1 MAPPT
6 RGIAWREAAL
16 AATWALILGVVFS
29 GIQVA
34 ADYRDTFAEEE
45 ATVVQLLQTLRHPAA
60 QAAYNLSVPAA
71 TVVVDGLLAYR
82 PIHEARLVDDFG
94 EQLAGRTRQVALRGE
109 GSWWRPLTPA
119 TRIYELPLVVAGN
132 ARPVGRLE
140 AIVDQG
146 YRIEHFL
153 AGARRMVLLGFG
165 RNLALAAVLVLA
177 FHLTLTRP
185 LTAVARAISRRR
197 RGGPVPVAG
206 RGMPTVPEAARNDE
220 IGAIARGFESYASEA
235 DERERTIAR
244 TAAALMESEARYR
257 DVVETASEGVWV
269 VDADG
274 VTTLANDA
282 MAAMLG
288 TRREELIGRPVFDFV
303 DETSVADLKRHL
315 DRRRQGI
322 SERHEFRFR
331 RADGT
336 ELWAELA
343 ASPILDG
350 EARYLGALAMVS
362 DVGSRRRQEAA
373 LRASNA
379 ELERTVA
386 RLERH
391 RQSLELIATMNVRL
405 QATAVEDEART
416 IIGDTGARMFAPHSG
431 SISLVD
437 AAGMLIPVATWG
449 ADDWRRPNVA
459 LTDCH
464 AATATAAQGSIHCTR
479 RCAAVV
485 PGEMRDVVC
494 LPLRVD
500 ETVVGIV
507 NLVGDG
513 AGTTELEDLERRV
526 RLFGEI
532 VQLGLAN
539 VRLREALREQAI
551 RDPLTGLANRRLL
564 DETLLRDSARSMRSG
579 DRFVVA
585 MIDIDHFKACNDTHG
600 HAAGDA
606 VLCALAKVLERE
618 VRGGDLAARYGG
630 EEFVCLMH
638 DMTLDEAHLRF
649 EVLRERIAGLRPMHL
664 GVDVGPITVSIG
676 LAEAPT
682 HGINPESILQAA
694 DEAMYRAKSAGRNC
708 VRVAGGAPAQ
718 NSSPRGGHAAVAQL
732 GDGRRI
738 PANTPAAA
746 VIDGGSASPG
756 RTDSQR

>member
-1 MAPPT
+1 MAPRT

-16 AATWALILGVVFS
+16 AATWALVLGVVFS

-34 ADYRDTFAEEE
+34 ADYHDTFAEEE
-45 ATVVQLLQTLRHPAA
+45 TAVVQLLQTLRHPAA

-71 TVVVDGLLAYR
+71 SVVIDGLLAYR
-82 PIHEARLVDDFG
+82 PIHQARLVNDYGD
-94 EQLAGRTRQVALRGE
+94 QLAGGTRAAPLRSE
-109 GSWWRPLTPA
+109 DAWWRPFTPA
-119 TRIYELPLVVAGN
+119 TRVYELPLVVPGN

-153 AGARRMVLLGFG
+153 AGTRRIVLLGFG

-185 LTAVARAISRRR
+185 LTAVARAISDRR
-197 RGGPVPVAG
+197 RGPPAAASGRDLPALPEAG
-206 RGMPTVPEAARNDE
+206 RDDE
-220 IGAIARGFESYASEA
+220 IGAIARGFESYAAEA
-235 DERERTIAR
+235 DERERTIAS
-244 TAAALMESEARYR
+244 TAAALRESEARYR

-274 VTTLANDA
+274 ITTLANDA

-288 TRREELIGRPVFDFV
+288 TRREELVGRPVFDFV
-303 DETSVADLKRHL
+303 DDAAVAELKRHL

-350 EARYLGALAMVS
+350 EGRYLGALAMAS
-362 DVGSRRRQEAA
+362 DVGVRRRQEAA
-373 LRASNA
+373 LRVSNA
-379 ELERTVA
+379 ELERIVA

-416 IIGDTGARMFAPHSG
+416 IIGETGAMMFAPHSG

-437 AAGMLIPVATWG
+437 AAGMLMPVASWG
-449 ADDWRRPNVA
+449 ANNWRRADVA
-459 LTDCH
+459 LTECH
-464 AATATAAQGSIHCTR
+464 AVAAPAAPRSLQCAG

-485 PGEMRDVVC
+485 PGESRDVVC

-500 ETVVGIV
+500 ETVVGVV

-513 AGTTELEDLERRV
+513 AATGEPEDLERRV

-532 VQLGLAN
+532 AQLGLAN

-564 DETLLRDSARSMRSG
+564 DETLLRDAARSMRSG
-579 DRFVVA
+579 DHFVVA
-585 MIDIDHFKACNDTHG
+585 MIDIDHFKACNDAHG

-664 GVDVGPITVSIG
+664 GADVGPITVSIG

-682 HGINPESILQAA
+682 HGINPEAILRAA
-694 DEAMYRAKSAGRNC
+694 DEAMYRAKAAGRNC
-708 VRVAGGAPAQ
+708 VMVAGGTPVQIPRPRLGHPAVAPIGDDRRPTTPAPAT
-718 NSSPRGGHAAVAQL
+718 AAID
-732 GDGRRI
+732 DG
-738 PANTPAAA
+738 AAP
-746 VIDGGSASPG
+746 PG
-756 RTDSQR
+756 PPTIQR

>member
-1 MAPPT
+1 MAPPAK
-6 RGIAWREAAL
+6 RIAWREAAL

-29 GIQVA
+29 GVQVA

-45 ATVVQLLQTLRHPAA
+45 ETVVQLLQTLRHPAA

-71 TVVVDGLLAYR
+71 SVVVDGLLAYQ

-94 EQLAGRTRQVALRGE
+94 EQLAGRTRQGALRGE
-109 GSWWRPLTPA
+109 DAWWRPFTPT
-119 TRIYELPLVVAGN
+119 TRVYELPLAVAGS

-146 YRIEHFL
+146 YRIERFL
-153 AGARRMVLLGFG
+153 TGARRIVLLGLA
-165 RNLALAAVLVLA
+165 RNLALAAALVLA

-185 LTAVARAISRRR
+185 LTAVATAITRRR
-197 RGGPVPVAG
+197 RGEPEPAAG
-206 RGMPTVPEAARNDE
+206 ILAVPEAARDDE
-220 IGAIARGFESYASEA
+220 IGAIARGFEAYAAEA
-235 DERERTIAR
+235 DARERTIAQ
-244 TAAALMESEARYR
+244 TAAALTESEARYR
-257 DVVETASEGVWV
+257 DVVETTSEGVWV

-282 MAAMLG
+282 MASMLG
-288 TRREELIGRPVFDFV
+288 VRREELIGRRVFDFV
-303 DETSVADLKRHL
+303 DDGARAEVKHRL

-322 SERHEFRFR
+322 TERYEFRFR
-331 RADGT
+331 RVDGA

-343 ASPILDG
+343 ASPILDREG
-350 EARYLGALAMVS
+350 RYLGALAMVS
-362 DVGSRRRQEAA
+362 DVGARHRQEAA

-391 RQSLELIATMNVRL
+391 RQSLELIAAMNVRL
-405 QATAVEDEART
+405 QATSAEQDARA
-416 IIGDTGARMFAPHSG
+416 IIADTGAKMFAPHSG
-431 SISLVD
+431 SVNLVD
-437 AAGMLIPVATWG
+437 AAGTLAPVATWG
-449 ADDWRRPNVA
+449 AANWRRPDVA

-464 AATATAAQGSIHCTR
+464 AARAPAGRWSLRCTG

-485 PGEMRDVVC
+485 ADETRDVIC

-500 ETVVGIV
+500 ETVVGVV
-507 NLVGDG
+507 NLVGNSP
-513 AGTTELEDLERRV
+513 AAPELEDLERRV
-526 RLFGEI
+526 RLYGEI

-539 VRLREALREQAI
+539 LRLREALREQAI

-564 DETLLRDSARSMRSG
+564 DETLQRDTARSMRSG

-585 MIDIDHFKACNDTHG
+585 MIDIDNFKSCNDTHG

-606 VLCALAKVLERE
+606 VLCALAKILERE

-649 EVLRERIAGLRPMHL
+649 EVLRERIAGLRPTHL
-664 GVDVGPITVSIG
+664 GVDLGPISVSIG

-682 HGINPESILQAA
+682 HGITPEAILCSA
-694 DEAMYRAKSAGRNC
+694 DEAMYRAKGAGRNC
-708 VRVAGGAPAQ
+708 VRVAGSATPQDA
-718 NSSPRGGHAAVAQL
+718 RTRFVH
-732 GDGRRI
+732 
-738 PANTPAAA
+738 PAAA
-746 VIDGGSASPG
+746 QNGGGRQATVAAPETAEIDGGPT
-756 RTDSQR
+756 RTDAQR